1 MAVKDFIPRPEG
13 SAPDSDEHL
22 AWLDTLRDRQC
33 IDYQLVV
40 SSVSSVDETYL
51 FSVSQ
56 NATRKVTVSNL
67 GRFYGTVSSVALAMP
82 SIFSVSGSPVTG
94 KGTITASLVNQT
106 SNVVFAGPSSGASAA
121 PTFRSLVTAD
131 LPPGTGTVTS
141 VSLSLP
147 SIFSVVGSPITTQGT
162 ITATLVSQNANEVFS
177 GPTTGVSSPPTFR
190 ALVTADLPA
199 GTGTVT
205 SVALSLPSI
214 FSVAGS
220 PITTQGTITAYFV
233 SQDANAVFSGPSS
246 GASSPPTFRALVNAD
261 LPSPTQLSAP
271 VTVTA
276 GTYTVTLTDRYLVAN
291 RAGTITVTLPSAATI
306 TGREITIKTI
316 SADVASAS
324 ANVVGQRTTAAA
336 TAILEAHVGKWA
348 KLVSD
353 ATNWVVMETND
364 NNALLLE

>member
-1 MAVKDFIPRPEG
+1 MPVKDFIPRPEG
-13 SAPDSDEHL
+13 SAPDSAEHL
-22 AWLDTLRDRQC
+22 DWLDTLRDRQC
-33 IDYQLVV
+33 IDFQLVV

-56 NATRKVTVSNL
+56 NATRKITVSNL
-67 GRFYGTVSSVALAMP
+67 GRLYGTVSSVGLAMP
-82 SIFSVSGSPVTG
+82 SIFSVTGSPVTG

-121 PTFRSLVTAD
+121 PAFRS
-131 LPPGTGTVTS
+131 
-141 VSLSLP
+141 
-147 SIFSVVGSPITTQGT
+147 
-162 ITATLVSQNANEVFS
+162 
-177 GPTTGVSSPPTFR
+177 
-190 ALVTADLPA
+190 LVTADLPA

-205 SVALSLPSI
+205 SVNLSMPSI

-220 PITTQGTITAYFV
+220 PITTQGTITASFV
-233 SQDANAVFSGPSS
+233 SQDANLLFSGPTS
-246 GASSPPTFRALVNAD
+246 GVSSPPTFRAIVNAD

-276 GTYTVTLTDRYLVAN
+276 ATYTVTLTDRYLIAN
-291 RAGTITVTLPSAATI
+291 RAGTITVTMPTAATI

-316 SADVASAS
+316 SAAVASNAS
-324 ANVVGQRTTAAA
+324 NVVGQRTTAAA
-336 TAILEAHVGKWA
+336 TAILEANVGKWA

-364 NNALLLE
+364 DNALLLE